1 MEALMGHRSEQQ
13 IASDYQISPE
23 LVRQWKQQ
31 AMEGIS
37 GAFLKGVKTR
47 EKELEEQLVL
57 LRNALCKREIEVEW
71 LTKKSKELGLRT
83 INRHPATSTPSRK
96 REEGKYKYRLKELDT
111 IKVDDVWTSDI
122 TYLQMERRN
131 YYLCCVM
138 DWESREILGWSFSER
153 MEVTLCLEALEMAL
167 ESDRCP
173 KIFIRP
179 DLLNWT

>member
-1 MEALMGHRSEQQ
+1 MGHKSEQQ

-37 GAFLKGVKTR
+37 GAFRKGVKTR

-57 LRNALCKREIEVEW
+57 LRNALCKREIEVD
-71 LTKKSKELGLRT
+71 EL
-83 INRHPATSTPSRK
+83 
-96 REEGKYKYRLKELDT
+96 
-111 IKVDDVWTSDI
+111 WTSDI

-138 DWESREILGWSFSER
+138 DWESREILGGH
-153 MEVTLCLEALEMAL
+153 
-167 ESDRCP
+167 SDSS
-173 KIFIRP
+173 
-179 DLLNWT
+179 DELH